1 MAYSAAA
8 SIANAIPL
16 LFFCSVSISLTSPKY
31 YDIICMLSNILFDYI
46 ISIFGRTI
54 IKSKEMYVI
63 EHFFKFVRRK
73 IMDRRQQKTRKAI
86 FMHSAH
92 CLKRKATIISQY
104 KKYLIPQTSAEVPF
118 MPILKRKTNY

>member
-8 SIANAIPL
+8 SMANAIPFL
-16 LFFCSVSISLTSPKY
+16 IFCSVSIFLTPPKY

-63 EHFFKFVRRK
+63 EHFF
-73 IMDRRQQKTRKAI
+73 
-86 FMHSAH
+86 
-92 CLKRKATIISQY
+92 
-104 KKYLIPQTSAEVPF
+104 
-118 MPILKRKTNY
+118 